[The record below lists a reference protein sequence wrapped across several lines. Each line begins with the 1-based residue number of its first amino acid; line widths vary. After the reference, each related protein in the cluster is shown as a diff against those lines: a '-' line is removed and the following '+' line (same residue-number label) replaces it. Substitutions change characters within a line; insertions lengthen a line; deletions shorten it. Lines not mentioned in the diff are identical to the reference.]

1 MERQRVIIGFTTNE
15 LRLFTR
21 LAHKSKIKADENI
34 ENGIS
39 RWSHKEFLKHTHEQ
53 GVSHDGRV
61 SYHKSDFN
69 IAKEA
74 IEKRADRKF
83 GVSDW
88 HKSNGSRK
96 MRKAN
101 YLEAQNSEARKECK
115 EQYLEDHPS
124 LQARMDLYEKLDRV
138 LDQIRYPSLQDD
150 EWRKTRVI
158 IQA

>member
-39 RWSHKEFLKHTHEQ
+39 RWSHKEFLKDED
-53 GVSHDGRV
+53 HDGRV
-61 SYHKSDFN
+61 PNDKSDYN

-101 YLEAQNSEARKECK
+101 YLEAQKSEARKECE

-124 LQARMDLYEKLDRV
+124 LQARMDLYKKLDMV

>member
-39 RWSHKEFLKHTHEQ
+39 RWSHKEFLKDETN
-53 GVSHDGRV
+53 DGRV

>member
-15 LRLFTR
+15 LRLFTK
-21 LAHKSKIKADENI
+21 LAHKSKVKADENI
-34 ENGIS
+34 ENGID
-39 RWSHKEFLKHTHEQ
+39 RWSHKEFLKDETN
-53 GVSHDGRV
+53 DGRV
-61 SYHKSDFN
+61 NSDRSDYN
-69 IAKEA
+69 IAREA
-74 IEKRADRKF
+74 IEKKADRKF

-101 YLEAQNSEARKECK
+101 YIQNLKSEARKECE

-124 LQARMDLYEKLDRV
+124 LQARMDLYSKLDRV
-138 LDQIRYPSLQDD
+138 LQGITMPSLQDD
-150 EWRKTRVI
+150 EWRNTRVV